1 MEEKRK
7 RGRPIGS
14 GRKPHLILGCR
25 VSKLEY
31 DFINESMDILKKKY
45 KKRSKILITLF
56 RNLNDIS
63 EK

>member
-1 MEEKRK
+1 MEEKKK

-14 GRKPHLILGCR
+14 GRKPYFILGCR

-45 KKRSKILITLF
+45 KKRNKILIMLF
-56 RNLNDIS
+56 RKINDIS
-63 EK
+63 EN